1 MIEGPEIISS
11 LCVFNRRTKVLK
23 FLCLLFCFLL
33 VSLVDTDKKRLFRE
47 RCMRNSAKALALP
60 GAPVAKHETFERHS
74 LLEKHSS
81 SGSWQR
87 C

>member
-33 VSLVDTDKKRLFRE
+33 VSLVDTDKYEKQRQSPGTARGS
-47 RCMRNSAKALALP
+47 RC
-60 GAPVAKHETFERHS
+60 
-74 LLEKHSS
+74 
-81 SGSWQR
+81 
-87 C
+87 